1 MGQPES
7 KSRLIHT
14 KRGAVIALCLTGY
27 IAALSFRNAL
37 LQSPHKPTLLID
49 SHFLLPAWAETGISL
64 AFYAC
69 LIWAGCTVF
78 YRLAQSKER
87 VLVGGWMATFFLSLI
102 KYLVSAPAYAAI
114 DYLKALAMLIAL
126 LAAVDILFRM
136 PESGYSRLDNQT
148 SRNA

>member
-7 KSRLIHT
+7 KPRLIRT

-27 IAALSFRNAL
+27 VAALSFRNVL
-37 LQSPHKPTLLID
+37 LQSHHRPPFLID

-69 LIWAGCTVF
+69 LIWGGSAVF
-78 YRLAQSKER
+78 HRLAPREER
-87 VLVGGWMATFFLSLI
+87 VLVGGWMASFFLSLI
-102 KYLVSAPAYAAI
+102 KFLVSAPTYAAL
-114 DYLKALAMLIAL
+114 DYLKAFAMLIAL
-126 LAAVDILFRM
+126 LAAVGILFRM
-136 PESGYSRLDNQT
+136 PASGYPRLDDQT